1 MAEGNLKWTSAG
13 NTTSQSYMRA
23 TFGLTAGKWYWEAKM
38 SDSNSGPGFQFGVSG
53 ADANMNAGGSGS
65 MNDSDPNTQFVNAA
79 STASATRKDGS
90 NVTTSLTTVAENQIV
105 QIALDLDNQKF
116 YVGVQGTWLNSADPA
131 TGSNPPATVDAN
143 TTYLP
148 AWSDNGYTDQITL
161 ELNFG
166 NPSFTGTDKSDG
178 NGYGSFEYEPPS
190 GYLALC
196 TKNLGSDGG

>member
-53 ADANMNAGGSGS
+53 ANVNMNQGGSGS
-65 MNDSDPNTQFVNAA
+65 MNDSDPNTHFVNAA
-79 STASATRKDGS
+79 SSASATRKDGS

-148 AWSDNGYTDQITL
+148 A
-161 ELNFG
+161 
-166 NPSFTGTDKSDG
+166 
-178 NGYGSFEYEPPS
+178 
-190 GYLALC
+190 
-196 TKNLGSDGG
+196 